1 MYMGDRWMENTLDE
15 SQYIWLQLN
24 VDTENK
30 EISIECLDQW
40 SLSEIG
46 IS

>member
-1 MYMGDRWMENTLDE
+1 MYMGDRWMENNLDE
-15 SQYIWLQLN
+15 SQYIWLPLN
-24 VDTENK
+24 VDEGQK
-30 EISIECLDQW
+30 EVSIECVEEW